1 MRARIDALEKA
12 LKDDAR
18 LNGVHIESYGDT
30 SLIPE
35 FVPYINIVPRRKER
49 ERNFVIG
56 SDVLYV
62 EKPEIDLEVI
72 ESSVEGLR
80 EAFDKCED
88 LVETVLD
95 VLADISSDALDVHH
109 HESMV
114 DEYDQGNWEN
124 SFYYRAVILWQGT
137 KDKTYT

>member
-12 LKDDAR
+12 LKDDIR
-18 LNGVHIESYGDT
+18 LQGVYIESYGDM

-49 ERNFVIG
+49 ERSFVIG
-56 SDVLYV
+56 SDTLYV
-62 EKPEIDLEVI
+62 EKPEVDLEVI
-72 ESSVEGLR
+72 ESSMEGLR
-80 EAFDKCED
+80 HAFDKCEE
-88 LVETVLD
+88 LVEKVLD

-114 DEYDQGNWEN
+114 DEYDQATWE
-124 SFYYRAVILWQGT
+124 SSYYYRAVILWQGT